1 MNENTKD
8 TSGNNNDCEIIGKV
22 GSVAGKFGEAS
33 LLDESGIALKIARN
47 LSFEL
52 FMMVFCVNVLRRGY
66 MSQMEL

>member
-8 TSGNNNDCEIIGKV
+8 TSGNNNDGEIIGKV

-33 LLDESGIALKIARN
+33 LLDASGIALKIARN

-52 FMMVFCVNVLRRGY
+52 FMMVFCVNVLRSGT
-66 MSQMEL
+66 